1 MSQWKLNIDP
11 QTNLP
16 SRVNRILDNGDHQSM
31 LVDSDEYRSWLAE
44 GNEPLPADEP
54 EGQTA

>member
-54 EGQTA
+54 ETP